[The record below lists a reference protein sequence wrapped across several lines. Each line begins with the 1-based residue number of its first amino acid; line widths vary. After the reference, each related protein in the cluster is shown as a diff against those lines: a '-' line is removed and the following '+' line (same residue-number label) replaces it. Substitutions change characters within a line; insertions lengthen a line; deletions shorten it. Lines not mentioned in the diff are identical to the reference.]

1 MGKSQST
8 QNNGKKPVYKNIT
21 ACVAVVAIFVLGW
34 YCWSKYSLYSEGIP
48 EPTREGTG
56 RMGRQRGQRGQGNR
70 QNRWSPE
77 RIREFV
83 NEILADIDLTEEQ
96 SAEMKKLIDQPLP
109 TGRDGY
115 RERMQEFRA
124 ILTPEQT
131 EQFRTLMQER
141 GRARREER
149 LANLPPEER
158 EEMRQRWEQRRQEG
172 GWRGRRGEDNQS
184 DQETPDEEP
193 SEEET
198 SDEE

>member
-21 ACVAVVAIFVLGW
+21 ACVAIVAIFVLGW

-48 EPTREGTG
+48 EQPRTATAGG
-56 RMGRQRGQRGQGNR
+56 RGGRRGGQGNR

-77 RIREFV
+77 RMTEFV

-96 SAEMKKLIDQPLP
+96 SAEVKKLIDQPLP
-109 TGRDGY
+109 TNRDGH

-158 EEMRQRWEQRRQEG
+158 EAMRQRWEQRRQEG
-172 GWRGRRGEDNQS
+172 GWRGRRGEDDNQS
-184 DQETPDEEP
+184 DQET
-193 SEEET
+193 